1 MAKKAPSAEK
11 KAKSTKKAA
20 NVGGKVKKSK
30 LPKKL
35 TVKALAESSAEYNP
49 RVISARQ
56 LKGLQTSYE
65 TFGDLS
71 GIVLNRATDTIVSGH
86 QRLKTLKGKKT
97 RVVTEDHKDK
107 YGTVEV
113 GHIEVLED
121 GTLTKIPFR
130 VVNWSDDKAEKAAN
144 IAANAHG
151 GDFDNNK
158 LGKLLEELEPT
169 EAFEIEQLGLDPL
182 TIRSLGGGAS
192 AAEEPKTSKKD
203 KPVEGEQ
210 DDDDSFGEY
219 DENSFEFE
227 HQCPRCSFKW

>member
-20 NVGGKVKKSK
+20 KTGGKVKKSK

-35 TVKALAESSAEYNP
+35 TVKALADASAEYNP